1 MLICTC
7 EKRELLIVRTQRQM
21 ASESNGLLMAE
32 AAPSDTPPRLVGDN
46 GAQQKREFKLRCKRK
61 VKSNLATI
69 VHIRKVL
76 SRDRSRHLGKACV
89 LILPSLPSILPSKLG
104 GLLHAAWLLRESAC
118 PFSWDLLPISLF
130 FAVHRMT
137 RGFGVFVRTSLSGS
151 PPCLREI
158 EAANHPLMMEKGKR
172 E

>member
-1 MLICTC
+1 
-7 EKRELLIVRTQRQM
+7 M
-21 ASESNGLLMAE
+21 ACSWLRLRHLT
-32 AAPSDTPPRLVGDN
+32 PPPRLVGDT
-46 GAQQKREFKLRCKRK
+46 GAQQKREFKLRCERK

-89 LILPSLPSILPSKLG
+89 LIFPSLPSILPSKLG
-104 GLLHAAWLLRESAC
+104 GLLYAVWHLRGSAC
-118 PFSWDLLPISLF
+118 PVSWDLLPKSLF
-130 FAVHRMT
+130 SVHRMT

-158 EAANHPLMMEKGKR
+158 EAANHPLMMEIGKR
-172 E
+172 GRGLLVCSFLFFFVTCYPVLLT